1 MIGKLLMWSPT
12 IWIGIGDNYSVSY
25 PLLPFCISR
34 MFALLTL
41 LQVRMGSPGRV
52 PKKDYFCRRY
62 IFVMMQPTWDNKAMI
77 WKQLWTINCQ
87 QQGVFFSLPL
97 TDWLSSN
104 IGNALRY
111 SNANF
116 AWNSLFGIVC
126 WLAWKQRNDFV
137 FNDVQEAW
145 DIAVTSITWARH
157 AAGPS
162 RERRRRTTA
171 PMPQTVRWCAP
182 PLNWVKLN
190 TDGAW
195 DPTTGIGKAG
205 GVLRS
210 SEGSWLAG
218 YNRLVGFSSI
228 RQAELWAILDG
239 LSTAWNLNFWHL
251 VLECDNAGIVKDFQ
265 RC

>member
-1 MIGKLLMWSPT
+1 MIEPVW
-12 IWIGIGDNYSVSY
+12 
-25 PLLPFCISR
+25 
-34 MFALLTL
+34 
-41 LQVRMGSPGRV
+41 
-52 PKKDYFCRRY
+52 RRL
-62 IFVMMQPTWDNKAMI
+62 IAP
-77 WKQLWTINCQ
+77 IN
-87 QQGVFFSLPL
+87 QGVFFSLPL

-104 IGNALRY
+104 IDNALRY
-111 SNANF
+111 SNENF

-162 RERRRRTTA
+162 REWRRRTTA
-171 PMPQTVRWCAP
+171 PMPQTVCWCAP

-205 GVLRS
+205 GV
-210 SEGSWLAG
+210 
-218 YNRLVGFSSI
+218 
-228 RQAELWAILDG
+228 QAELWAILDG
-239 LSTAWNLNFWHL
+239 LSTTWNLNFRHL
-251 VLECDNAGIVKDFQ
+251 VLECDNARIVKDFQ
-265 RC
+265 RCQSSRDSTQLVDRVRELLNRTWTVIIQYVPREANFMADNIAKLADPNRRGVSFLDHCPVFLQALLDADRNGEARLRLPQHRLTSCFRSLPRV